1 MMLRGFR
8 VMVMGGRVMVGRVMV
23 MGGRADVDMHRLPRT
38 DPTHPTQFVNVV
50 ALVPDKVQRRQ
61 AMYGEDVED
70 EA

>member
-8 VMVMGGRVMVGRVMV
+8 VMVMGDRVMV
-23 MGGRADVDMHRLPRT
+23 MGGRAAVDVLRLLRV
-38 DPTHPTQFVNVV
+38 DPAHPTQFVNVV